1 MATIRS
7 YRTRRGDRRYE
18 VRFRDAEGRQRSRS
32 FSVHKDAQAFK
43 LDVERKHQAGILY
56 AAPPERFGD
65 HAKAWLDR
73 FERGAAGRVHPQP
86 STIVTAREVLAKLA
100 PLTELSLERIRR
112 PVVEDLMATLA
123 GETPR
128 RAEMALTLLKRIL
141 RSAEERGQ
149 AVDPAVFHVRVARP
163 EEREPRYLTWEEAE
177 ELRSWVPEYISR
189 IVPVAILTLLRRGEI
204 LGLRDCDVDFERG
217 TISVFH
223 QAQNGLR
230 KRTKTRAGRRTVDI
244 GAAALKLLRE
254 QQLVRAPNAES
265 LLFPTRTGAPFDG
278 NNFMHRVFKPAARAA
293 GIPELTFHDLRH
305 TGASLMI
312 AAGCHVKVIA
322 DQMGHADGG
331 ALVLSRYGHLY
342 KGARREA
349 AIALE
354 SHVFGAGRDS
364 DVGYMW
370 DGTQQAL
377 DLQ

>member
-7 YRTRRGDRRYE
+7 YRTKGGDRRYE
-18 VRFRDAEGRQRSRS
+18 VRFRDLEGRQRSRS

-43 LDVERKHQAGILY
+43 LDVERKHQAGVLY
-56 AAPPERFGD
+56 AAAPERFGD
-65 HAKAWLDR
+65 YAKAWLER
-73 FERGAAGRVHPQP
+73 FERGAAGRVRPRP
-86 STIVTAREVLAKLA
+86 STIVTAREVRVKLA
-100 PLTELSLERIRR
+100 PLNDLALERIRR
-112 PVVEDLMATLA
+112 PVVEDLMARLA

-141 RSAEERGQ
+141 RSAEARGQ
-149 AVDPAVFHVRVARP
+149 VVDPAVFHVRVAKP
-163 EEREPRYLTWEEAE
+163 EEREPRFLIWDEVEEV
-177 ELRSWVPEYISR
+177 RSWVPEYVSR
-189 IVPVAILTLLRRGEI
+189 IVPVAVLTMLRRGEI
-204 LGLRDCDVDFERG
+204 LGLRDPDVDFERG
-217 TISVFH
+217 TISVSH
-223 QAQNGLR
+223 QVQEGKR
-230 KRTKTRAGRRTVDI
+230 TRTKTRAGRRSIDI
-244 GAAALKLLRE
+244 GPAALKLLRE
-254 QQLVRAPNAES
+254 QQMVRAPNAEG
-265 LLFPTRTGAPFDG
+265 LLFPTRTGSPFDG
-278 NNFMHRVFKPAARAA
+278 NNFMYRVFKPAARAA

-331 ALVLSRYGHLY
+331 ALVLGRYGHLY

-370 DGTQQAL
+370 DGPQQSW
-377 DLQ
+377 DLR